1 MNILVLGDVVS
12 DSGCEFIRK
21 KLPSF
26 KKLKSIDFT
35 IANGENSSAGN
46 GITPFSAE
54 HLFTSGVDFITTG
67 NHVYRRKEI
76 YEYLD
81 DNEYIVRPFNFSSS
95 NPGRGVALIDTGMYS
110 IGVINLMGTM
120 FMDNL
125 ENPFYAADKALKELE
140 GKTNIIL
147 VDFHAEA
154 TSEKMA
160 LGYYLDGRVS
170 AMFGTHTH
178 IQTADAKVLPK
189 GTGYITDLGMT
200 GPEHSVLGL
209 DKNTIIKRFI
219 NGMPQKFIV
228 ATGKGQFCG
237 AIFDIDE
244 NTGKTLR
251 VERIYKEL

>member
-26 KKLKSIDFT
+26 KKLKGIDFT

-46 GITPFSAE
+46 GITPFSAD

-67 NHVYRRKEI
+67 NHVYRRKEV
-76 YEYLD
+76 YDYLD
-81 DNEYIVRPFNFSSS
+81 DSEYVVRPFNFPSG

-140 GKTNIIL
+140 GKTKIIL

-154 TSEKMA
+154 TSEKQA
-160 LGYYLDGRVS
+160 LAYYLDGRVS
-170 AMFGTHTH
+170 AVYGTHTH
-178 IQTADAKVLPK
+178 VLTNDDRILGG
-189 GTGYITDLGMT
+189 GTGYITDIGMC
-200 GPEHSVLGL
+200 GVIDSVLGVE
-209 DKNTIIKRFI
+209 KNIVIEKFMSNMPARFDNAKGRCMI
-219 NGMPQKFIV
+219 NGCIFTIDEK
-228 ATGKGQFCG
+228 TGKCLGTEAVRF
-237 AIFDIDE
+237 E
-244 NTGKTLR
+244 
-251 VERIYKEL
+251 